1 MFSCPN
7 CGYKSEP
14 AIDFCPVCGTRMVN
28 EAAPAYAAPAAPAY
42 GAPAAPAYGA
52 PAAPAYDP
60 AAPAYGA
67 PAAPAYDPAAYG
79 MPVAPAAPEGASK
92 GKVIAGGIIGI
103 SGFSLAIFSIIFTLA
118 LLSEE
123 VYAVPFGVAIGFGI
137 FSIPLSIVGLV
148 LCGGAIKQGATMGL
162 AKAGKILGLIGVI
175 LSGVALVLGIISFS
189 FDSYNNVYD
198 AYDDLY
204 DAYDDYYD
212 YY

>member
-42 GAPAAPAYGA
+42 GAPAYGAPAAPAYGA

-60 AAPAYGA
+60 AAPAY
-67 PAAPAYDPAAYG
+67 DPAAYG
-79 MPVAPAAPEGASK
+79 MPVAPAPAGPSK

-118 LLSEE
+118 LVSEE
-123 VYAVPFGVAIGFGI
+123 VYAVPFGIAIGFGI

-175 LSGVALVLGIISFS
+175 LSGVALVLGMISFS
-189 FDSYNNVYD
+189 FDSYDVYD

>member
-42 GAPAAPAYGA
+42 GA
-52 PAAPAYDP
+52 P

-123 VYAVPFGVAIGFGI
+123 VYAVPFGIAIGFGI